1 MATVRNGGTSP
12 PHNCPTPLRP
22 PPGQSHRD
30 RPMPPLRP
38 NALHACAANASA
50 IDDYPLAETS
60 ESPHR
65 ATLRFLRPGST
76 SARRPPNPER
86 LSPHDTFPLRQ
97 TPLSAPHESPFQF
110 RRNAVAL
117 SAKLRRD
124 IGETSQATSPMLPR
138 MVRQNR
144 FRPCAE
150 RFSPRRK
157 HHPPAP
163 SIGSSRAATGN
174 VSAPISLKRCPPH
187 DTPKPPHAVTSEK
200 VRHTATSATERTK
213 NSSTATDGTAVVGGS
228 KTAILPG
235 LAVNH
240 PRRQTHHQP
249 GGHPAKAPACPQPS
263 VHPR

>member
-1 MATVRNGGTSP
+1 
-12 PHNCPTPLRP
+12 
-22 PPGQSHRD
+22 
-30 RPMPPLRP
+30 MPPLRP

-97 TPLSAPHESPFQF
+97 TPLSAPHESPFQL

-174 VSAPISLKRCPPH
+174 VSASITPESYPPH
-187 DTPKPPHAVTSEK
+187 DTPKPPHAVPPQKYMMLPHRRQNAPKTPHISTSEK
-200 VRHTATSATERTK
+200 VHHTATSAAERTK
-213 NSSTATDGTAVVGGS
+213 KQQHRHIRKGASYCNTGGRIHKKQQHRNGRHCCCWRLKGRDS
-228 KTAILPG
+228 
-235 LAVNH
+235 
-240 PRRQTHHQP
+240 PRFS
-249 GGHPAKAPACPQPS
+249 G
-263 VHPR
+263 